1 MATKTTIENLINSN
15 LASGSN
21 ITASEHRDVLNI
33 ILNELYSDVI
43 LQDTT
48 LTEILSPLTSDIN
61 YKILI
66 SKNGNNVN
74 INGFISNDSLS
85 AIAGSF
91 ELFDIVDTEYRQ
103 RVPLNIFAVVRGVT
117 QIPGVILVFKLNNK
131 ISLGNIGLGVNET
144 IYFNFNYKTNL

>member
-1 MATKTTIENLINSN
+1 MTKTNLLNGLNSFIS
-15 LASGSN
+15 AVGR
-21 ITASEHRDVLNI
+21 ITKTRHTSANSLLVD
-33 ILNELYSDVI
+33 ELYSDVI

-74 INGFISNDSLS
+74 INGYIRNEGS
-85 AIAGSF
+85 AIDGGF

-103 RVPLNIFAVVRGVT
+103 RTPLDSLAVVLGVT
-117 QIPGVILVFKLNNK
+117 QIPEVILVFKLNNK
-131 ISLGNIGLGVNET
+131 IALGSIGLGFNET

>member
-1 MATKTTIENLINSN
+1 MSTKTTIQNLIDTN
-15 LASGSN
+15 LASGSD
-21 ITASEHRDVLNI
+21 ITAIEHRAVLTSV
-33 ILNELYSDVI
+33 LNELYSDVI

-74 INGFISNDSLS
+74 INGYIRNEGS
-85 AIAGSF
+85 AIDGGF

-103 RVPLNIFAVVRGVT
+103 RVPLDSLAVVLGVT
-117 QIPGVILVFKLNNK
+117 QIPSVILVFKLNNK
-131 ISLGNIGLGVNET
+131 ISLGNIGLGISET

>member
-1 MATKTTIENLINSN
+1 MTKTNLLNGLNSFIS
-15 LASGSN
+15 AVGR
-21 ITASEHRDVLNI
+21 ITKTRHTSANSSLVD
-33 ILNELYSDVI
+33 ELYSDVI

-74 INGFISNDSLS
+74 INGYIRNEGS
-85 AIAGSF
+85 AIDGGF

-103 RVPLNIFAVVRGVT
+103 RVPLDSLAVVLGVT
-117 QIPGVILVFKLNNK
+117 QIPSVILVFKLNNK
-131 ISLGNIGLGVNET
+131 IALGNIGLGFNET
-144 IYFNFNYKTNL
+144 ICFNFNYKTNL

>member
-1 MATKTTIENLINSN
+1 MSTKTTIQNLIDTN
-15 LASGSN
+15 LASGSD
-21 ITASEHRDVLNI
+21 ITAIEHRAVLTSV
-33 ILNELYSDVI
+33 LNELYSDVI

-66 SKNGNNVN
+66 SKNGNNVI
-74 INGFISNDSLS
+74 INGYIRNEGS
-85 AIAGSF
+85 AIDGGF

-103 RVPLNIFAVVRGVT
+103 RVPLDSLAVVLGVT
-117 QIPGVILVFKLNNK
+117 QIPSVILVFKLNNK
-131 ISLGNIGLGVNET
+131 IALGNIGLGFNET

>member
-1 MATKTTIENLINSN
+1 MTKTNLLNGLNSFIS
-15 LASGSN
+15 AVGR
-21 ITASEHRDVLNI
+21 ITKTRHTSANSLLVD
-33 ILNELYSDVI
+33 ELYSDVI

-48 LTEILSPLTSDIN
+48 LIEILSPLTSDIS

-74 INGFISNDSLS
+74 INGFIRNEGSS
-85 AIAGSF
+85 AIAGGF

-103 RVPLNIFAVVRGVT
+103 RVPLDSFALVRGVT
-117 QIPGVILVFKLNNK
+117 QIPNVILVFKPNNK
-131 ISLGNIGLGVNET
+131 IALGSVGLGFNET